1 MSRKYYVTNY
11 SISNC
16 EKLTNICANF
26 RKYIFRY
33 FHPNL
38 ITVLQKTSFYTSF
51 EKESEI
57 CCLMETLPRVEKSLI
72 LATNS
77 ILSFPQVN
85 LASSQYS
92 LGMYVHCIHTY
103 NVHSLHRALQD
114 KGNNLYDEG
123 EYSEDLMGCLP
134 HAKNHVQ

>member
-1 MSRKYYVTNY
+1 
-11 SISNC
+11 
-16 EKLTNICANF
+16 
-26 RKYIFRY
+26 
-33 FHPNL
+33 
-38 ITVLQKTSFYTSF
+38 
-51 EKESEI
+51 
-57 CCLMETLPRVEKSLI
+57 METLPRVEKSLI

-92 LGMYVHCIHTY
+92 LGMYVHCIRTIVHTY
-103 NVHSLHRALQD
+103 NVHSLHRALPD

>member
-57 CCLMETLPRVEKSLI
+57 FCLMETLPRVEKSLI

-92 LGMYVHCIHTY
+92 LGMCVHCIRTY
-103 NVHSLHRALQD
+103 IQCSFVTQGSPGQG
-114 KGNNLYDEG
+114 K
-123 EYSEDLMGCLP
+123 
-134 HAKNHVQ
+134 QFI